1 MNEKELIEKNLI
13 LKVKTGSYLYGTNMS
28 TSDEDYVGIFM
39 PTEEYVFGLKKI
51 EEIDLSIVKK
61 DKNNKNTSDSIDCK
75 YYEFR
80 KFIKLAMEC
89 NPNILEILFTNNEN
103 ITYINLYG
111 HILLQNKKLF
121 ISKLVKQKFL
131 GYAFSQKHKMQIK
144 TDNYFD
150 LQNALLILEK
160 NNKDMLLIEFIN
172 YNKDYNYIF
181 KSNYDKNHNTK
192 FITVGDL
199 NLQPSYTINK
209 VISVLND
216 RLSKVGNRE
225 ELYTKYGYDVKF
237 GMHLIRLMFEG
248 IELLKTGNLIFPLKE
263 KEYLKEIRKGNISV
277 NEILKLSDILEKDIE
292 KLSIETNLPS
302 KPLYNEINQLC
313 IDLMKKY
320 FKEQNYI

>member
-13 LKVKTGSYLYGTNMS
+13 LKVKTGSYLYGTNIP

-39 PTEEYVFGLKKI
+39 PSEEYVFGLKKI
-51 EEIDLSIVKK
+51 EEIDLSVVKK
-61 DKNNKNTSDSIDCK
+61 DENNKNISDSIDCK

-172 YNKDYNYIF
+172 YNKDYNHIF

-209 VISVLND
+209 VISILND